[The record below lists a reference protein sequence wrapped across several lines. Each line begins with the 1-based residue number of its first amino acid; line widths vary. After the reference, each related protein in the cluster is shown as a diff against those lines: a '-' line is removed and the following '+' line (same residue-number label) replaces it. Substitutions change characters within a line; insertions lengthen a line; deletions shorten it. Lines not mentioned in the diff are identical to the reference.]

1 MPNDAQVTTLIAGT
15 LGIPEATV
23 RDGLAYGEVPQWD
36 SLNHVKLM
44 LALEQLLD
52 VEVGEDE
59 MVELTTVAAIR
70 VFVTSNSSAGA

>member
-1 MPNDAQVTTLIAGT
+1 MPNDAQVTTLIART
-15 LGIPEATV
+15 LGIAESDVGDT
-23 RDGLAYGEVPQWD
+23 LAYGEVPQWD

-44 LALEQLLD
+44 LALENLLD

-70 VFVTSNSSAGA
+70 AFVTANASAGA